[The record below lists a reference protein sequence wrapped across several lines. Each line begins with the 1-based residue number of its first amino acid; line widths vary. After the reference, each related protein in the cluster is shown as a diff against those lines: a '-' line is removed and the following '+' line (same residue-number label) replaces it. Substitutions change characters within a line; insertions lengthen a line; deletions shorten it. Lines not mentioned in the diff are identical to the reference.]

1 MIYIIVL
8 ISLVLNIYLILR
20 CAQLKNTVMLG
31 NGRRT
36 LKFVKN
42 YRIR

>member
-8 ISLVLNIYLILR
+8 ISVVLNIYLILR
-20 CAQLKNTVMLG
+20 CAQLKNTVILR

-42 YRIR
+42 YKIR